1 VTNKQVKIW
10 GGWGWKTTCTLT
22 IDDQGFG
29 VIDENARRAFMKGQ
43 CHALAIALHRL
54 AGGTIKGVDFPYAN
68 APLSPSHCVVY
79 IPKLKAY
86 VDIKGVSKR
95 APKLNHQKTK
105 VCNRHIT
112 ERTAREELVGYI
124 KPNISAALPFARTI
138 IRDLGL

>member
-1 VTNKQVKIW
+1 VTNKRVKIW
-10 GGWGWKTTCTLT
+10 GGWGWETTCTLT

-29 VIDENARRAFMKGQ
+29 VIDENARRAFMRGQ

-54 AGGTIKGVDFPYAN
+54 AGGTIKGIGNLWDDPD
-68 APLSPSHCVVY
+68 SPSHCVVY
-79 IPKLKAY
+79 YPKLRRY
-86 VDIKGVSKR
+86 VDIKGASKS

-112 ERTAREELVGYI
+112 ERTARGELVGYLE
-124 KPNISAALPFARTI
+124 PNISAALPFARTI